1 MLKSNYRFYTF
12 PLIICIYI
20 LLSPCFLL
28 AQQIKDLQPL
38 PDVEKGDPKKVE
50 LGKLLFFDEKLS
62 GDNSLSCAICHDPGS
77 FFAGKEAMGFGYPGS
92 LYFRN
97 TPTVVNVRYAGSVYW
112 DGRLSASDLPTLIRD
127 HISEAHFMNAD
138 GRLVL
143 ERLRQVPEY
152 QQKFEDIFGGDPS
165 YGRTLEVLTTFLKSL
180 TSQNV
185 PFDNYLKGD
194 ENALSEQAKAGLALF
209 KGKASCIQCHH
220 GPMLSDGQFHNL
232 GVPGNQDIFKD
243 PERHITF
250 RRFFKVMG
258 VSEYADLREDWGR
271 YAVTKEDEDKGKF
284 RTPTLREVSKTAP
297 YMHNGMLATLDD
309 VIEFYNQGGGN
320 RPNKSPILKPLNL
333 TDEEKQQLKTFLE
346 SLSGENF
353 SVETPRVPGYQKRI
367 LGQN

>member
-1 MLKSNYRFYTF
+1 MLKSNHRFSVF
-12 PLIICIYI
+12 PLALLICI
-20 LLSPCFLL
+20 LCGTSFVS
-28 AQQIKDLQPL
+28 AQPIKDLQPL
-38 PDVEKGDPKKVE
+38 PDAEKSDSKKVE

-97 TPTVVNVRYAGSVYW
+97 TPTVVNVRYAGSLYW
-112 DGRLSASDLPTLIRD
+112 DGRLSASDLPTLVRD

-152 QQKFEDIFGGDPS
+152 QQQFEDIFAGDPS
-165 YGRTLEVLTTFLKSL
+165 YGRILEVLTAFLKSL
-180 TSQNV
+180 TSRNV

-194 ENALSEQAKAGLALF
+194 ESALNERAKAGLALF
-209 KGKASCIQCHH
+209 KGKANCIQCHY
-220 GPMLSDGQFHNL
+220 GPILSDGEFHNL
-232 GVPGNQDIFKD
+232 GVPENKDIFKE

-250 RRFFKVMG
+250 RRFLKVMG
-258 VSEYADLREDWGR
+258 VSEYAHVREDWGR

-284 RTPTLREVSKTAP
+284 RTPTLRETAKTAP
-297 YMHNGMLATLDD
+297 YMHNGILVALDD
-309 VIEFYNQGGGN
+309 VIEFYNQGGGDHPN
-320 RPNKSPILKPLNL
+320 RSPLLQPLNL
-333 TDEEKQQLKTFLE
+333 TDEEKQQLKAFLE
-346 SLSGENF
+346 SLSGDSFNIEA
-353 SVETPRVPGYQKRI
+353 PRIPGYQKRT